1 MESLRRFFEVNT
13 VLVFFTY
20 GQVFFVLGLAI
31 ALQSR
36 RHSRLE
42 LARILGWLAA
52 FGISHGLHEWGQ
64 LFIPIQSSYMPEAV
78 ISFLRVIEI
87 ILLALSFT
95 FLFQFGAEALRDRW
109 PRLTA
114 APILIM
120 LGWSLVFVMPGL
132 VLNPTLEGW
141 HQQSSIW
148 ARYVIGFPAA
158 VVAAAGLRYQAQRR
172 IKPLAPGSIY
182 TTLQIAGIGLVAYA
196 LLSGLIVDP
205 GDFFPANWLNTE
217 RFLAWIGIPVEVF
230 RSLVGL
236 ILAIT
241 IIRGLEVFQ
250 VEVDRS
256 IEKIEAERNL
266 SSERDRIGRELHDGS
281 IQSVY
286 TAGLL
291 VESARRRLPAEDEAG
306 HKLDRAMTVLNEA
319 IASLRS
325 YIGQLRPGPL
335 DISLVE
341 GLRQQASDPGLT
353 TLMSVD
359 LELDLPA
366 EESVSPLRTAH
377 MLAIVSE
384 ALSNAAR
391 HANARRVVLR
401 ADREGKQFTLLVE
414 DDGQGFSP
422 DNVEA
427 GYGLRNMRDRARLLG
442 GELVIDSEPGR
453 GTRVTLTAPWEE
465 TG

>member
-1 MESLRRFFEVNT
+1 MESMSRFFEVNT

-31 ALQSR
+31 AMQSR

-64 LFIPIQSSYMPEAV
+64 LFLPIQASYMPEPV
-78 ISFLRVIEI
+78 ISFLRVLEI

-95 FLFQFGAEALRDRW
+95 FLFQFGVEALRDKW

-120 LGWSLVFVMPGL
+120 LGWSLIFVMPGL
-132 VLNPTLEGW
+132 ALNQTLEGW

-148 ARYVIGFPAA
+148 ARYVIGFPAGL
-158 VVAAAGLRYQAQRR
+158 VAAAGLRYQAQRR
-172 IKPLAPGSIY
+172 IKPLAPRSIY

-196 LLSGLIVDP
+196 ILGGLIVPP

-217 RFLAWIGIPVEVF
+217 RFLAWIGIPVQVF

-236 ILAIT
+236 ILAIA
-241 IIRGLEVFQ
+241 IIRGLEVFR

-256 IEKIEAERNL
+256 IEKTEADRNL
-266 SSERDRIGRELHDGS
+266 SSERERIGRELHDGS

-291 VESARRRLPAEDEAG
+291 VESARRLLPADDEAG
-306 HKLDRAMTVLNEA
+306 QKLDRAMTVLNEA
-319 IASLRS
+319 IASLRT

-335 DISLVE
+335 DVSLAE

-353 TLMSVD
+353 TLMSVA

-366 EESVSPLRTAH
+366 EESASPLRTAH
-377 MLAIVSE
+377 MLAISGE

-391 HANARRVVLR
+391 HASAQRVVLR
-401 ADREGKQFTLLVE
+401 AHRDGEQFTLRIE
-414 DDGQGFSP
+414 DDGQGFSTES
-422 DNVEA
+422 VAA

-442 GELVIDSEPGR
+442 GNLVIDSEPGR

-465 TG
+465 TA

>member
-1 MESLRRFFEVNT
+1 MEALSRFFEVNT
-13 VLVFFTY
+13 ALVFFAY

-52 FGISHGLHEWGQ
+52 FGISHGLHEWGE
-64 LFIPIQSSYMPEAV
+64 LFLPIQSSYMPEVV

-114 APILIM
+114 VPILIM
-120 LGWSLVFVMPGL
+120 LGWSLIFVMPGL
-132 VLNPTLEGW
+132 VLNQNLEGW

-148 ARYVIGFPAA
+148 ARYIIGFPAA
-158 VVAAAGLRYQAQRR
+158 IVAAVGLRYQARQR

-182 TTLQIAGIGLVAYA
+182 TTLQIAGVGLVAYA
-196 LLSGLIVDP
+196 ILGGLIVPP

-217 RFLAWIGIPVEVF
+217 SFLARIGIPVQVF

-236 ILAIT
+236 ILAIA

-250 VEVDRS
+250 VEVDRR
-256 IEKIEAERNL
+256 IERIEVERNL
-266 SSERDRIGRELHDGS
+266 SSERERIGRELHDGS

-291 VESARRRLPAEDEAG
+291 VESARRRLPADDEAG
-306 HKLDRAMTVLNEA
+306 LKLDRAMTVLNDA
-319 IASLRS
+319 IASLRT

-335 DISLVE
+335 DTSFSE
-341 GLRQQASDPGLT
+341 GLSQQASDPGLT
-353 TLMSVD
+353 TLMAVE

-366 EESVSPLRTAH
+366 EGSSNPLRTAH
-377 MLAIVSE
+377 MLAISGE

-391 HANARRVVLR
+391 HANSRKVVLR
-401 ADREGKQFTLLVE
+401 AHRDGELFTLEIE
-414 DDGQGFSP
+414 DDGQGFSTE
-422 DNVEA
+422 NVEA

-442 GELVIDSEPGR
+442 GELMIDSEPGR
-453 GTRVTLTAPWEE
+453 GTRVTLAAPWEE

>member
-1 MESLRRFFEVNT
+1 MESLRRFFEINN

-31 ALQSR
+31 AMQSR

-42 LARILGWLAA
+42 LARILRWLGA

-64 LFIPIQSSYMPEAV
+64 VFIPIQSSYMPEPV
-78 ISFLRVIEI
+78 IAFFRVVEV

-95 FLFQFGAEALRDRW
+95 FLFQFGVEALHDRW
-109 PRLTA
+109 PHLTA

-132 VLNPTLEGW
+132 ALNPTTEGW
-141 HQQSSIW
+141 HQQSAIW
-148 ARYVIGFPAA
+148 ARYVIGFPAGL
-158 VVAAAGLRYQAQRR
+158 VAAAGLRYQAQRR
-172 IKPLAPGSIY
+172 IQPLGLRSIY

-196 LLSGLIVDP
+196 VLGGLVVPP

-217 RFLAWIGIPVEVF
+217 RFLAWSGIPVQVF

-256 IEKIEAERNL
+256 IENMEEEQNL
-266 SSERDRIGRELHDGS
+266 NSERERIGRELHDGS

-291 VESARRRLPAEDEAG
+291 IDAARRRLPANDEAG
-306 HKLDRAMTVLNEA
+306 QKLDRAMTVLNEA
-319 IASLRS
+319 IASLRT
-325 YIGQLRPGPL
+325 YLGRLQPGPL
-335 DISLVE
+335 DISLAE
-341 GLRQQASDPGLT
+341 GLRRQTSDPGLT
-353 TLMSVD
+353 SLMSVK
-359 LELDLPA
+359 LELSLPK
-366 EESVSPLRTAH
+366 EDSPNLLRTAH
-377 MLAIVSE
+377 ALAIASE

-391 HANARRVVLR
+391 HANARKVVLR
-401 ADREGKQFTLLVE
+401 AHRDGEQITLRIE
-414 DDGQGFSP
+414 DDGQGF
-422 DNVEA
+422 DAENVAA

-442 GELVIDSEPGR
+442 GKLVIDSEPAR
-453 GTRVTLTAPWEE
+453 GTRVTLTAPWNEAA
-465 TG
+465 

>member
-31 ALQSR
+31 VMQSR

-42 LARILGWLAA
+42 LARILRWLGA

-64 LFIPIQSSYMPEAV
+64 LFLPIQSSYMPEPV
-78 ISFLRVIEI
+78 ISFLRVFEV

-114 APILIM
+114 APLVIM
-120 LGWSLVFVMPGL
+120 VGWTLVFVMPGL
-132 VLNPTLEGW
+132 ALNQTLEGW

-148 ARYVIGFPAA
+148 ARYIIGFPAGL
-158 VVAAAGLRYQAQRR
+158 VAAAGLRYQARQR
-172 IKPLAPGSIY
+172 IQPMGLSSIY
-182 TTLQIAGIGLVAYA
+182 TTLQIAGVGLVAYA
-196 LLSGLIVDP
+196 ILGGLVVPP
-205 GDFFPANWLNTE
+205 GEFAPANWLNTE
-217 RFLAWIGIPVEVF
+217 RFLAWIGIPVQVF

-236 ILAIT
+236 ILAIA

-256 IEKIEAERNL
+256 IEKMEAERNL
-266 SSERDRIGRELHDGS
+266 SSERERIGRELHDGS

-291 VESARRRLPAEDEAG
+291 VESARRRLPADDEAG
-306 HKLDRAMTVLNEA
+306 QKLDRAMTVLNDA
-319 IASLRS
+319 ITSLRT

-335 DISLVE
+335 DISLAE
-341 GLRQQASDPGLT
+341 GLRQQAADPGLT
-353 TLMSVD
+353 SLMSVK
-359 LELDLPA
+359 LELNLPV
-366 EESVSPLRTAH
+366 EETLNPLRTTH
-377 MLAIVSE
+377 VLAIASE

-391 HANARRVVLR
+391 HANAGRVVLL
-401 ADREGKQFTLLVE
+401 ADRDGEQFTLRI
-414 DDGQGFSP
+414 DDEGQGFYTE
-422 DNVEA
+422 NVEA

-442 GELVIDSEPGR
+442 GNLVIDSEPGR
-453 GTRVTLTAPWEE
+453 GTRVTLTAPWDEAA
-465 TG
+465 

>member
-1 MESLRRFFEVNT
+1 MDFLRQFFELNT

-42 LARILGWLAA
+42 LARILGWLSA
-52 FGISHGLHEWGQ
+52 FGISHGLHEWGE
-64 LFIPIQSSYMPEAV
+64 LFIPIQTTYMPEAV
-78 ISFLRVIEI
+78 ISFLRVVEI

-109 PRLTA
+109 PRLIA
-114 APILIM
+114 VPILIM

-132 VLNPTLEGW
+132 ALNQTLAGW

-148 ARYVIGFPAA
+148 ARYLIGFPAA
-158 VVAAAGLRYQAQRR
+158 LAAAVGLRHQARQRV
-172 IKPLAPGSIY
+172 KPLAPGSIY

-196 LLSGLIVDP
+196 ILGGLIVPP

-217 RFLAWIGIPVEVF
+217 SFLVWVGIPVQVF

-236 ILAIT
+236 ILAIA

-250 VEVDRS
+250 VEVDRR
-256 IEKIEAERNL
+256 IERIEVERNL
-266 SSERDRIGRELHDGS
+266 SSERERIGRELHDGS

-291 VESARRRLPAEDEAG
+291 VESARRRLPADDEAG
-306 HKLDRAMTVLNEA
+306 QKLDRAMAVLNDA

-335 DISLVE
+335 DISLVN
-341 GLRQQASDPGLT
+341 GLRQQAADPGLT
-353 TLMSVD
+353 TLMSVEQ
-359 LELDLPA
+359 ELNLPA
-366 EESVSPLRTAH
+366 EESASPLRTAH
-377 MLAIVSE
+377 MLAISGE

-391 HANARRVVLR
+391 HANARKVVLR
-401 ADREGKQFTLLVE
+401 AHREGEQFTLEIE
-414 DDGQGFSP
+414 DDGLGFS
-422 DNVEA
+422 VESRSGIWLAQHA
-427 GYGLRNMRDRARLLG
+427 GSGPATWGRAGNRL
-442 GELVIDSEPGR
+442 
-453 GTRVTLTAPWEE
+453 
-465 TG
+465 

>member
-1 MESLRRFFEVNT
+1 MDLMRQFFELNT

-42 LARILGWLAA
+42 LARILGWLSA
-52 FGISHGLHEWGQ
+52 FGISHGLHEWGE
-64 LFIPIQSSYMPEAV
+64 LFIPIQTTYMPEAV
-78 ISFLRVIEI
+78 ISFLRVVEI

-109 PRLTA
+109 PRLIA
-114 APILIM
+114 VPILIM

-132 VLNPTLEGW
+132 ALNQTLAGW

-148 ARYVIGFPAA
+148 ARYLIGFPAA
-158 VVAAAGLRYQAQRR
+158 LAAAVGLRHQARQRV
-172 IKPLAPGSIY
+172 KPLAPGSIY

-196 LLSGLIVDP
+196 ILGGLIVPP

-217 RFLAWIGIPVEVF
+217 SFLVWVGIPVQVF

-236 ILAIT
+236 ILAIA

-250 VEVDRS
+250 VEVDRR
-256 IEKIEAERNL
+256 IERIEVERNL
-266 SSERDRIGRELHDGS
+266 SSERERIGRELHDGS

-291 VESARRRLPAEDEAG
+291 VESARRRLPADDEAG
-306 HKLDRAMTVLNEA
+306 QKLDRAMAVLNDA

-335 DISLVE
+335 DISLVN
-341 GLRQQASDPGLT
+341 GLRQQAADPGLT
-353 TLMSVD
+353 TLMSVEQ
-359 LELDLPA
+359 ELNLPA
-366 EESVSPLRTAH
+366 EESASPLRTAH
-377 MLAIVSE
+377 MLAISGE

-391 HANARRVVLR
+391 HANARKVVLR
-401 ADREGKQFTLLVE
+401 AHREGEQFTLEIE
-414 DDGQGFSP
+414 DDGLGFS
-422 DNVEA
+422 VESRSGIWLAQHA
-427 GYGLRNMRDRARLLG
+427 GSGPATWGRAGNRL
-442 GELVIDSEPGR
+442 
-453 GTRVTLTAPWEE
+453 
-465 TG
+465 

>member
-1 MESLRRFFEVNT
+1 MEALRRFFELNS
-13 VLVFFTY
+13 VLVFFIY
-20 GQVFFVLGLAI
+20 GQVFFIMGFAI
-31 ALQSR
+31 AMQSR

-64 LFIPIQSSYMPEAV
+64 LFIPIQSSYMPEPIIA
-78 ISFLRVIEI
+78 FLRVVEVV
-87 ILLALSFT
+87 LLALSFT

-132 VLNPTLEGW
+132 ALSSTLETW

-148 ARYVIGFPAA
+148 ARYIIGFPAA
-158 VVAAAGLRYQAQRR
+158 VVAAIGLRHQARQR
-172 IKPLAPGSIY
+172 IKPLASRSIY
-182 TTLQIAGIGLVAYA
+182 TTLQVAGLALAAYA
-196 LLSGLIVDP
+196 ILGGLIVPP

-217 RFLAWIGIPVEVF
+217 SFLNWVGIPVQVF
-230 RSLVGL
+230 RSIVGL
-236 ILAIT
+236 ILAIAV
-241 IIRGLEVFQ
+241 IRGLGIFQ
-250 VEVDRS
+250 VEVDRR

-266 SSERDRIGRELHDGS
+266 SSERERIGRELHDGS

-291 VESARRRLPAEDEAG
+291 VESARRRLPADDEAG
-306 HKLDRAMTVLNEA
+306 LKLDRAMTVLNEA
-319 IASLRS
+319 IATLRT

-335 DISLVE
+335 DISLVD
-341 GLRQQASDPGLT
+341 GLRQQADDPGLT
-353 TLMSVD
+353 TLMSVE

-366 EESVSPLRTAH
+366 EESASPLRTAH
-377 MLAIVSE
+377 MLAISGE

-391 HANARRVVLR
+391 HAKARKVVLR
-401 ADREGKQFTLLVE
+401 AHREGEQFTLGIE
-414 DDGQGFSP
+414 DDGQGFNTE
-422 DNVEA
+422 NVEA

-453 GTRVTLTAPWEE
+453 GTRVALTAPWEE
-465 TG
+465 SA

>member
-1 MESLRRFFEVNT
+1 MESLRSFFEVNT
-13 VLVFFTY
+13 VLVFFIY

-31 ALQSR
+31 AMQSR

-64 LFIPIQSSYMPEAV
+64 LFLPIQSGYMPEPI

-132 VLNPTLEGW
+132 ALNPTLDGW

-148 ARYVIGFPAA
+148 ARYLIGFPAA
-158 VVAAAGLRYQAQRR
+158 VVAAAGLRYQARRR
-172 IKPLAPGSIY
+172 IKPLASRSIY
-182 TTLQIAGIGLVAYA
+182 ATLQIAGIGLVAYA
-196 LLSGLIVDP
+196 ILGGLIVAP
-205 GDFFPANWLNTE
+205 GDFFPANWLNSET
-217 RFLAWIGIPVEVF
+217 FLAWAGIPVEVF

-266 SSERDRIGRELHDGS
+266 SSERERIGRELHDGS

-306 HKLDRAMTVLNEA
+306 QKLDRAMTVLNEA
-319 IASLRS
+319 IASLRT

-353 TLMSVD
+353 TLMSVK
-359 LELDLPA
+359 LDLNLPV
-366 EESVSPLRTAH
+366 EETPNPLRTAH
-377 MLAIVSE
+377 VLAIVSE

-391 HANARRVVLR
+391 HAEAHQVILQ

-414 DDGQGFSP
+414 DDGQGFSA

>member
-1 MESLRRFFEVNT
+1 MGPMRQFFELNA
-13 VLVFFTY
+13 VLIFFVY

-64 LFIPIQSSYMPEAV
+64 LFLPIQSSYMPEPV
-78 ISFLRVIEI
+78 ISILRVIEI

-109 PRLTA
+109 PRLTT

-120 LGWSLVFVMPGL
+120 VGWSLVFVMPGL
-132 VLNPTLEGW
+132 ALSPNLEAW

-148 ARYVIGFPAA
+148 ARYLIGFPAA
-158 VVAAAGLRYQAQRR
+158 LVAAAGLRHQARQR
-172 IKPLAPGSIY
+172 IKPLASASIY
-182 TTLQIAGIGLVAYA
+182 RTLQIAGISLVAYSV
-196 LLSGLIVDP
+196 LGGLIVPP
-205 GDFFPANWLNTE
+205 GNFFPANWLNTE
-217 RFLAWIGIPVEVF
+217 SFLAWVGIPVEVF

-236 ILAIT
+236 ILAIAV
-241 IIRGLEVFQ
+241 IRGLGVFQ
-250 VEVDRS
+250 IEVDRR
-256 IEKIEAERNL
+256 IDKIEAERNL
-266 SSERDRIGRELHDGS
+266 STERERIGRELHDGS

-306 HKLDRAMTVLNEA
+306 QKLDRAMTVLNDA
-319 IASLRS
+319 IASLRTF
-325 YIGQLRPGPL
+325 IGQLRPGPL

-353 TLMSVD
+353 TLMSME

-366 EESVSPLRTAH
+366 EELTNPLRTAH
-377 MLAIVSE
+377 MLAISGE

-391 HANARRVVLR
+391 HANARKVKLQAHRDGEQITLR
-401 ADREGKQFTLLVE
+401 VE
-414 DDGQGFSP
+414 DDGQGFSTE
-422 DNVEA
+422 NVDA

-442 GELVIDSEPGR
+442 GHLAVESTPGN
-453 GTRVTLTAPWEE
+453 GTRVILTAPWEE
-465 TG
+465 TE